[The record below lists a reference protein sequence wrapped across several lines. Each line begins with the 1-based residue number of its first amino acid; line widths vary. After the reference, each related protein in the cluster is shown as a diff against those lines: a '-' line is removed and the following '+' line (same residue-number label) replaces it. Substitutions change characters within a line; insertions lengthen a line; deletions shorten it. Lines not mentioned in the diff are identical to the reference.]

1 MSTRRSPTDLAM
13 MSLLTELGRRVAS
26 AQDGD
31 FAGAMDDEVPALL
44 TAIHDLAPLVDPE
57 LAHRAV
63 EFELRLRLARLQ
75 AQPLGAGT
83 EDREQAIL
91 LATRLQQAGARPD
104 AALSRLL
111 EDLRADRDLEPGR
124 MGLRILEAALES
136 RDVRVLDKSIA
147 TLRHALERR
156 GGAEPRWDVLIGL
169 CIAFQRRS
177 ELDGDVSSA
186 RTAVHYGRSALDVA
200 PHPVAR
206 GKCWSDLSGAHLRLH
221 ALSGETSALRD
232 AEQAMREA
240 VALPAEDDA
249 AQLQRTLNF
258 SLLLIELFE
267 ATEDP
272 APLSEAVEVLRDTAG
287 PLHPDAPHWLLSRD
301 RLARALNLRCHA
313 ENSGSDRDETTAI
326 AREVLAVLP
335 ENHADRKR
343 WSAMLAVGLVMKI
356 LETGDPA
363 DLAECLR
370 SARRARA
377 LCTADDPLLEGI
389 STVLGLAESYAG
401 RHRLGLPLT
410 SNEDPVPALPAL
422 DALFR
427 AEERLWH
434 GSPDEALG
442 AAKAAVDS
450 APTSEAR
457 AAATRLLVT
466 AHRRRYTDTEDAAD
480 LLGWLEAAR
489 ALADDARKDAAAR
502 AAAYH
507 ELAVAHYV
515 LHTVHGVEKALDDAV
530 TAAKISVGAEPENK
544 EYRALAVTL
553 LAARYRRDQ
562 RGRDRRLGLLWGE
575 PLGDHPEIQGAMAEF
590 YLGRY
595 EKTASQDDLNR
606 SLNALRTAVATA
618 TDEHRRAD
626 YRGLLAQALLLRFA
640 LTAGPADLDEAI
652 TTTMVAVGEADDEA
666 LRADMLL
673 QLSQARRIRFEH
685 RGLLADIEQAV
696 DEAREALSL
705 LPPRE
710 ERVTDAEIV
719 LGEALATAAERV
731 PAPAG
736 HMDEAVELLSK
747 ANVVSAGPR
756 FGARGGEAA
765 CRVLLL
771 RYVREGADADLAEA
785 LEVAFALLRVT
796 PPGTREYARRSV
808 LLARCLQT
816 RFETLRDR
824 RDLDRAVKVLRRSRL
839 LRTGAA
845 DPEVQNELGLIHMAR
860 FRAGLDGTKGLR
872 KAMSSW
878 KAVALSSSAPPALRI
893 RAARSWAEHASSP
906 DALRAYQLAVEL
918 LPLLAWRN
926 ATDPH
931 GRQEVLADHSGTARE
946 GAACALDV
954 GRPDLAVELLEH
966 GRAVMWSQRL
976 QLHTSLTSL
985 WGADPG
991 LAAELE
997 EVQTALAAGAPPTEL
1012 IGRALSAKARDD
1024 HRQVLARRW
1033 EDLVDKARRTPRF
1046 ESFLRAPDLSVLQ
1059 RALRQEPVVIVNVA
1073 ARRCDALV
1081 VSASEVRV
1089 VELPI
1094 TAEEVHRTAQRHLEA
1109 LAEFEEG
1116 PRRFTARVRLEQ
1128 VLTRTNTWLWDTIV
1142 GRILDAMGHD
1152 APVAAGG
1159 HWPRVW
1165 WCPTGPLALLPL
1177 HAAGHHQARDGRTA
1191 MDRVISSYTPTL
1203 RALTDRA
1210 LTGSSEP
1217 WPAPGAGAPE
1227 RPLVVTL
1234 SRTPGHDDLGHAR
1247 LERDGIAAVVGPRAC
1262 TFLDDEEANRAAV
1275 RRSAGAHR
1283 WVHFICHGTQDLD
1296 DPSRGG
1302 LVLHDGLLSVAEL
1315 YDAEHQPGELAFLS
1329 ACKTAS
1335 PGQRHLDEAIT
1346 LSTAL
1351 RYAGWRHV
1359 IGTLWSVW
1367 DHASAAIGVDTYRRT
1382 VRDGRLEVGLLA
1394 EALHHTVRS
1403 LRDAHPSRPS
1413 MWTQFVHAGP

>member
-1 MSTRRSPTDLAM
+1 MERSPTDLAM
-13 MSLLTELGRRVAS
+13 VSLLTELGRRVKT

-31 FAGAMDDEVPALL
+31 FTGVMNDEVPALL
-44 TAIHDLAPLVDPE
+44 TAIHELAPLVDPD
-57 LAHRAV
+57 LAHKAV
-63 EFELRLRLARLQ
+63 TLELLLRLARLQ

-91 LATRLQQAGARPD
+91 LATRLQQSGAQPD
-104 AALSRLL
+104 AALSGLL

-124 MGLRILEAALES
+124 MGLRILEAALEGS
-136 RDVRVLDKSIA
+136 DLRVLDKSIA
-147 TLRHALERR
+147 TLRHALDRR
-156 GGAEPRWDVLIGL
+156 AGAEPRWSVLIGL

-177 ELDGDVSSA
+177 ELDGDISSA
-186 RTAVHYGRSALDVA
+186 RTAVDYGKAALDMA
-200 PHPVAR
+200 PDPEAQ

-221 ALSGETSALRD
+221 ALSGQTSALRD
-232 AEQAMREA
+232 AEHAMRKA
-240 VALPAEDDA
+240 VALPAEDDGA
-249 AQLQRTLNF
+249 HLRRTLNF
-258 SLLLIELFE
+258 GLLLIELFE
-267 ATEDP
+267 TTDDP
-272 APLSEAVEVLRDTAG
+272 SSLSEAVEVLRDAASRIQ
-287 PLHPDAPHWLLSRD
+287 PDAPHWLLSRD
-301 RLARALNLRCHA
+301 RLAWALNLRYHA
-313 ENSGSDRDETTAI
+313 VNSGSDRDETTAI

-335 ENHADRKR
+335 EDHADRKR
-343 WSAMLAVGLVMKI
+343 WSAALAVALVMKI
-356 LETGDPA
+356 TDTGDPTG
-363 DLAECLR
+363 LAECLR
-370 SARRARA
+370 SARLATA
-377 LCTADDPLLEGI
+377 LCTADDPLLERI
-389 STVLGLAESYAG
+389 STVQRLAESYAW
-401 RHRLGLPLT
+401 RHRLGLPMT
-410 SNEDPVPALPAL
+410 SDEDQVTTIPAL
-422 DALFR
+422 DVLFR

-434 GSPDEALG
+434 GSPDEALA

-457 AAATRLLVT
+457 TAATRLLVT
-466 AHRRRYTDTEDAAD
+466 AHQRRYTDTKEAAD
-480 LLGWLEAAR
+480 LLNWLQAAR
-489 ALADDARKDAAAR
+489 ALADDAHKDAAAR
-502 AAAYH
+502 ATAYR

-515 LHTVHGVEKALDDAV
+515 LHTIHGVEKALDDAI
-530 TAAKISVGAEPENK
+530 TAANISVGAEPENK

-553 LAARYRRDQ
+553 LGTRYRRDQ

-575 PLGDHPEIQGAMAEF
+575 SLEDHPEIQGVMAEF

-595 EKTASQDDLNR
+595 EKTASQDDLDR
-606 SLNALRTAVATA
+606 SLGALRTAVAAA

-626 YRGLLAQALLLRFA
+626 YRRVLTQALCLRFA
-640 LTAGPADLDEAI
+640 LTVSLADLDEAI
-652 TTTMVAVGEADDEA
+652 TTTAVAVGEADDEA

-673 QLSQARRIRFEH
+673 QSSQARRIRFEH
-685 RGLLADIEQAV
+685 RGLVADIEQAV
-696 DEAREALSL
+696 DEAREAQSL

-719 LGEALATAAERV
+719 LGEALATAAGCL

-736 HMDEAVELLSK
+736 HVDEAVELLSK
-747 ANVVSAGPR
+747 ANVVSARPQFASR
-756 FGARGGEAA
+756 GAEAA

-771 RYVREGADADLAEA
+771 RYVRDGADADLAEA
-785 LEVAFALLRVT
+785 LEAGFVLLQVT
-796 PPGTREYARRSV
+796 PPGTREYGRRSV
-808 LLARCLQT
+808 LVAHCLQT
-816 RFETLRDR
+816 RFATVRDR
-824 RDLDRAVKVLRRSRL
+824 RDLDLAVKILRPSHL
-839 LRTGAA
+839 MAKGAA
-845 DPEVQNELGLIHMAR
+845 DPWVQNALGLAHMAR
-860 FRAGLDGTKGLR
+860 VRAGLDGTKGLR
-872 KAMSSW
+872 KAMSHW

-893 RAARSWAEHASSP
+893 AAARSWGEHASSP
-906 DALRAYQLAVEL
+906 DALRAYRLAVEL

-926 ATDPH
+926 ATDPRA
-931 GRQEVLADHSGTARE
+931 RQEVLADYSGTARE

-976 QLHTSLTSL
+976 QMHTSLTSL

-997 EVQTALAAGAPPTEL
+997 EVQTALVAAAPPMEL
-1012 IGRALSAKARDD
+1012 MGRALPGKGRDD

-1046 ESFLRAPDLSVLQ
+1046 EGFLRPPDLSVLQ
-1059 RALRQEPVVIVNVA
+1059 RGLRQEPVVIVNIA

-1089 VELPI
+1089 VELPAI
-1094 TAEEVHRTAQRHLEA
+1094 TAEDVHRTAQCHLEA
-1109 LAEFEEG
+1109 LAEFEKG
-1116 PRRFTARVRLEQ
+1116 PRHFTARVQLEQ
-1128 VLTRTNTWLWDTIV
+1128 VLARTNAWLWDTIV
-1142 GRILDAMGHD
+1142 GRILDAIGHD

-1217 WPAPGAGAPE
+1217 WPAPEAGAPE

-1262 TFLDDEEANRAAV
+1262 TFLDDEGANRAAV
-1275 RRSAGAHR
+1275 RRSASAHR

-1329 ACKTAS
+1329 ACKTAT

-1367 DHASAAIGVDTYRRT
+1367 DHASAAVGVDTYRRT
-1382 VRDGRLEVGLLA
+1382 VRDGRLDVGLLA